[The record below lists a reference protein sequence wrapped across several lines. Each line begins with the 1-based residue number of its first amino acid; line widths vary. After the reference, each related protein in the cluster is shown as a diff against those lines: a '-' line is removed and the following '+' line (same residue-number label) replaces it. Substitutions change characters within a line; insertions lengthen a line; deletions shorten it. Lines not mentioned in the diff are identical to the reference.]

1 MSTILRGLFGAASL
15 LAIAT
20 TAHAETAKSGSD
32 EDIVVTAPRLE
43 EDARTQQKLAPVLVN
58 VQSAETI
65 QKYPDYNSAEAL
77 GRIPGISLS
86 SDTGEGRFVNI
97 RGIDANLNG
106 ATYGGVVLLNTFPAG
121 TAASGSG
128 RAVEFDTIPTGA
140 IDGIV
145 VYKTLSPDREAEGLG
160 GQIDLTPRTSK
171 NLARPFLDATFG
183 AGYEP
188 LHRHGGPYTAD
199 VAVGARFGGISFV
212 LTGSRKDD
220 QRAVDDTEPSYKN
233 DGGCL
238 PNGQLATDANP
249 VVNGGTGCV
258 APLNMVLGRT
268 DFRRYDYSRRR
279 FGYGGELAFKP
290 NDDHSYYIRAD
301 VAGYIERALKNHFYA
316 NFAGS
321 PSAPDA
327 TGYVVDQFQPQVD
340 VVDLEETHRNTVL
353 TAGGDDRFGKLEVDY
368 RVAYSRATYVE
379 GYYNQARFFGQRG
392 FYGRYNNMSD
402 PSRFYYQFYKDAAL
416 TIPFVSTDATQYGA
430 PNGDTRLTSFFERD
444 RDHEYSGAFN
454 LRYPLGLFGGTGQ
467 FKVGVSIRRRS
478 KIVDDFGAFGKTA
491 LNLSS
496 ITQSVG
502 PSETYYFGHYPV
514 APIANF
520 GATDA
525 AVRSTL
531 TVLPPSLGRDFNDR
545 ENVTAGYAM
554 YTATYGKLGVL
565 AGVRVEET
573 DATYGN
579 FLTTTDLAGNP
590 TVSSVSRNKKYTNVF
605 PTLQLKYAF
614 EPNLQLRATY
624 STGIAR
630 PGFSQAGG
638 NAGVDFTTTPRP
650 QYSAG
655 NPDLKPT
662 TGNNFD
668 LDLEYYLPGGGIIQ
682 VGAFDKEFKNYIFRS
697 ARINVADPVFLGQS
711 GDFISYFNED
721 AYARGIELAYQ
732 QKFVG
737 LPGALAGFGVEGNLT
752 LVWSNF
758 KEYSAAVSGDG
769 KDQYSRLPGTSHL
782 TWNVSG
788 FYEYGGVALRLAAQY
803 VGPSLFS
810 LNGDRTLDTIQA
822 KRLTMDFTGSYDV
835 SKHYVIFFSMKNLL
849 DTPLRYNDGSDTRPQ
864 QIEYYGRTY
873 EAGIRIKL

>member
-1 MSTILRGLFGAASL
+1 MSIFLRSLCGAASL

-20 TAHAETAKSGSD
+20 TAHAETATSSSD
-32 EDIVVTAPRLE
+32 QDIIVTAPRLE

-65 QKYPDYNSAEAL
+65 KKYPDYNSAEAL
-77 GRIPGISLS
+77 GRIPGVSLS

-171 NLARPFLDATFG
+171 ILSRPFLDATFST
-183 AGYEP
+183 GYEP
-188 LHRHGGPYTAD
+188 LHGHGGPYTAD
-199 VAVGARFGGISFV
+199 VAVGARFGAISFV

-233 DGGCL
+233 DGACA
-238 PNGQLATDANP
+238 PNGQLGTAANP
-249 VVNGGTGCV
+249 VVNGGTGC
-258 APLNMVLGRT
+258 ASPLNMVLGRT

-279 FGYGGELAFKP
+279 FGYGGELAFTP

-301 VAGYIERALKNHFYA
+301 VAGYVERALKNHLYA
-316 NFAGS
+316 NFDGN

-327 TGYVVDQFQPQVD
+327 SGYVVDKFQPQVD
-340 VVDLEETHRNTVL
+340 VVDLQETHRNTVL
-353 TAGGDDRFGKLEVDY
+353 TAGGSDRFGKLKLDY
-368 RVAYSRATYVE
+368 RVAYSRATYLE
-379 GYYNQARFFGQRG
+379 SYYNGARFSGQDA
-392 FYGRYNNMSD
+392 FYGRYNDTSN
-402 PSRFYYQFYKDAAL
+402 PQRFFYQFYKDAAL
-416 TIPFVSTDATQYGA
+416 TIPFVSTDATQYGS
-430 PNGDTRLTSFFERD
+430 PNGPTKLTSFFERD

-454 LRYPLGLFGGTGQ
+454 LRYPANLFGGTGQ
-467 FKVGVSIRRRS
+467 IKAGISIRRRS
-478 KIVDDFGAFGKTA
+478 KIVDDFGAFGATP

-502 PSETYYFGHYPV
+502 PSEIYYFGRYPAAPV
-514 APIANF
+514 ANF
-520 GATDA
+520 TATDG
-525 AVRSTL
+525 AVRSALAT
-531 TVLPPSLGRDFNDR
+531 LPPSLGRDFNDQ
-545 ENVTAGYAM
+545 ENITAGYAM
-554 YTATYGKLGVL
+554 YTGTYGKLGVL
-565 AGVRVEET
+565 AGVRVEAT
-573 DATYGN
+573 DAAYGN
-579 FLTTTDLAGNP
+579 FLTTTDLAGNS
-590 TVSSVSRNKKYTNVF
+590 TVSSVSRNKRYTNVF
-605 PTLQLKYAF
+605 PTLQLKYEF
-614 EPNLQLRATY
+614 EPNVQLRATY

-638 NAGVDFTTTPRP
+638 NAGVDFTTAPRP

-668 LDLEYYLPGGGIIQ
+668 IDLEYYLPGGGIIQ
-682 VGAFDKEFKNYIFRS
+682 LGAFDKEFKNYIFRS
-697 ARINVADPVFLGQS
+697 ARINVADPVFLGQN

-737 LPGALAGFGVEGNLT
+737 LPGALAGFGVESNLT

-758 KEYSAAVSGDG
+758 KEYSSAVSGDG
-769 KDQYSRLPGTSHL
+769 HDQYSRLPGTSHL
-782 TWNVSG
+782 TWNVAG

-810 LNGDRTLDTIQA
+810 LNGDRALDTIQA
-822 KRLTMDFTGSYDV
+822 KRLTMDFTGSYNI
-835 SKHYVIFFSMKNLL
+835 SKRYAVFFSAKNLL
-849 DTPLRYNDGSDTRPQ
+849 DTPLRYNDGSDARTQ

-873 EAGIRIKL
+873 EAGMRIEF